1 MKKLFYISCFIV
13 VSALTASCTAEQ
25 IETTKTKV
33 TEEVN
38 ASGGDQSGQLP
49 TKRPKS

>member
-1 MKKLFYISCFIV
+1 MSCFIM
-13 VSALTASCTAEQ
+13 VSALTTSCTADQ

-49 TKRPKS
+49 TKRPQS